1 MRDKAMLEEILAEL
15 AQRVRTQ
22 SLNLAHAALGA
33 IEQMAGAGQ
42 PHQDVERLA
51 KIARELAESFAE
63 FENLLR
69 GVQRSASGEA
79 REAEQARRLTS

>member
-1 MRDKAMLEEILAEL
+1 MRDKAMLEEILVDL

-33 IEQMAGAGQ
+33 LEQMAAAKQ
-42 PHQDVERLA
+42 PVQDLERLA
-51 KIARELAESFAE
+51 RLARETAELFAE

-69 GVQRSASGEA
+69 GVQRSAEGEA
-79 REAEQARRLTS
+79 KEAEQARRLL

>member
-1 MRDKAMLEEILAEL
+1 MMRDKILLEQILIEL
-15 AQRVRTQ
+15 GQRIRTQ

-69 GVQRSASGEA
+69 GVQRSAEGEA
-79 REAEQARRLTS
+79 KECEEPQR